1 MAMDKFIK
9 IRGARVNN
17 LKDINLDLPINK
29 LICFFGPS
37 GSGKT
42 SIAFHTLYSE
52 SKRRFLNSFPTY
64 LKFFSDRPSPVD
76 VDSITPVLPVFG
88 LPQNNP
94 VVGSRSNVA
103 DIMHLTELFQNLYYH
118 YGEELCPE
126 HGVHFIEESFE
137 DHLSDHINSE
147 LSPSEIQHILIR
159 KNDFLDYFSN
169 TPFPTRSLAEATS
182 TKMTPFEDSDEYWE
196 VARFKTGKIV
206 GLNKKLEIYI
216 KQGVDLFLFEPAN
229 EKLEIVN
236 FHLGKLRCSMKP
248 CDSLGLNGKSPLHF
262 SPYNALGACHNC
274 GGFGETLAYDE
285 KKLWDESLS
294 VAQSGVLLLNYKRF
308 GSQIDELILEMKKK
322 KISTTKPIKELDQ
335 TFFDLL
341 YMGSGDYIGFNE
353 FFTYLER
360 RKYKMNVR
368 IFIRNI
374 QIGRICDECYGTR
387 LGAHSEQ
394 FFLENFSNHSLSD
407 LVKQDISEVSYF
419 LQELKMNTKEGRKA
433 LLKINKILKTA
444 IGIGLG
450 HLNLLRKA
458 KTLSA
463 GEYQRLLLLKYL
475 SYEGMGSLFIFDEP
489 SLGLSLKECRELQ
502 KGFQKLIESSNTV
515 VLIDHNKY
523 FRESSDYIV
532 EMGIGSGNLGGE
544 VIFEGDQCDYE
555 YQPIFHNLKPYIYS
569 DRKFIKVHK
578 PTIYNKDFASFELPL
593 DEIVWVSGGSGSGKS
608 ACLVNTL
615 ANYLHH
621 QTHGKFL
628 KVERGEADAI
638 ECDILFDDVIVVDA
652 NLTRYTS
659 RSSVGSLTDFF
670 TVLRKHYSRT
680 TMAKS
685 LGLKDGHFS
694 YNSDLGQCPKCEGR
708 GVTTV
713 EMQFLED
720 IVLEC
725 EDCKGKR
732 LKPIYAGIT
741 DGHKTVHEAFSM
753 PICDVLSGIKL
764 TPKFQRL
771 YEYIKI
777 LNLDYL
783 SFNRSINSL
792 SGGEKQRIYLLS
804 KLQKNISNSILFF
817 ENISFGLSE
826 KELINVCDFL
836 QALSKK
842 NNTIIIIDQDEFF
855 ENIASYRLKFT

>member
-1 MAMDKFIK
+1 MDKFIK

-17 LKDINLDLPINK
+17 LKNIDLDLPINK

-76 VDSITPVLPVFG
+76 VDSIAPVLPVFG

-118 YGEELCPE
+118 YGEELCSE
-126 HGVHFIEESFE
+126 HGVHFIEETFE
-137 DHLSDHINSE
+137 EYLVGQ
-147 LSPSEIQHILIR
+147 LGSEIDSNEAQHILIK
-159 KNDFLDYFSN
+159 KNDFLDYFAN
-169 TPFPTRSLAEATS
+169 TPFPTRSLANSKANE
-182 TKMTPFEDSDEYWE
+182 MTLFDESDEYWE
-196 VARFKTGKIV
+196 VARFKSGKLG

-216 KQGVDLFLFEPAN
+216 KQGVELFFFEPL
-229 EKLEIVN
+229 KKRLKGLLYS
-236 FHLGKLRCSMKP
+236 LGKLRCPVKS
-248 CDSLGLNGKSPLHF
+248 CDSSGLNDKSPLHF

-274 GGFGETLAYDE
+274 GGFGETLTYDE

-294 VAQSGVLLLNYKRF
+294 VGQHGVLLLNYKRF
-308 GSQIDELILEMKKK
+308 GTQIDELIFEMKKK
-322 KISTTKPIKELDQ
+322 KISTSKPIKELGPS
-335 TFFDLL
+335 FFDLL
-341 YMGSGDYIGFNE
+341 YEGSGEYIGFNE

-419 LQELKMNTKEGRKA
+419 LENLKMETKEGRKA

-444 IGIGLG
+444 MGIGLG

-475 SYEGMGSLFIFDEP
+475 SYEGMGSLFVFDEP
-489 SLGLSLKECRELQ
+489 SLGLSQKECRELL
-502 KGFQKLIESSNTV
+502 KGFQKLIASKNTV
-515 VLIDHNKY
+515 VLIDHNKF

-532 EMGIGSGNLGGE
+532 EMGIGSGNLGGDI
-544 VIFEGDQCDYE
+544 IFAGDQVNYE
-555 YQPIFHNLKPYIYS
+555 YKPTIHNLTPYKYS
-569 DRKFIKVHK
+569 NRNWIKVHK
-578 PTIYNKDFASFELPL
+578 PEIYNKEFPSFEIPL
-593 DEIVWVSGGSGSGKS
+593 DEIVWVSGNSGSGKS

-615 ANYLHH
+615 ANYLYQ

-628 KVERGEADAI
+628 NVERGEAKAI

-659 RSSVGSLTDFF
+659 RSSVGSLTEFF

-694 YNSDLGQCPKCEGR
+694 YNSELGQCPKCDGR

-732 LKPIYAGIT
+732 LKPIYANIT
-741 DGHKTVHEAFSM
+741 DGNKTVHEAFSK